1 MLKILNQKELD
12 KLKINTKKI
21 VENLIDTFLLAGKL
35 SITLRDKGLKKKI
48 KSDNTPVSNG
58 DLEVNKFI
66 TKKISEITPDIPIIS
81 EESPDNKDNIK
92 LKDFW
97 LVDPIDGTYD
107 YINDLD
113 EFTINAGLI
122 INNKPAAGLINAP
135 AKKRM
140 FYSYGENDAYE
151 LNGTKTIKLG
161 NITKKKTK
169 QIKFIS
175 YSNKIKPEILK
186 IYKDIGVTENIK
198 MKSSLKFCVVATGEY
213 DGYVAEPRAYEWDI
227 AAGHAILEHSG
238 GTITDFDGNKIL
250 YGKKDLKNPSLI
262 LKSKNIIQMDEQ
274 LRIILIIIISVSIFG
289 LLVFVFVK
297 NYIRN
302 KINHLIEEEKEED

>member
-1 MLKILNQKELD
+1 MNI
-12 KLKINTKKI
+12 KKI
-21 VENLIDTFLLAGKL
+21 IEDLIDTFLKAGEL
-35 SITLRDKGLKKKI
+35 SISLRKSGLKKEI

-66 TKKISEITPDIPIIS
+66 SEKISQITPNIPIIS
-81 EESPDNKDNIK
+81 EETPDNKNNTK

-97 LVDPIDGTYD
+97 LIDPIDGTYD

-122 INNKPAAGLINAP
+122 INNKPVAGLINAP

-140 FYSYGENDAYE
+140 FYSYGEGCAFE
-151 LNGTKTIKLG
+151 LNNGKTTNLSSKSIK
-161 NITKKKTK
+161 NNK

-175 YSNKIKPEILK
+175 YSNKIKPEIQK
-186 IYKDIGVTENIK
+186 IYQDIGVVENIR

-227 AAGHAILEHSG
+227 AAGHAILISAG
-238 GTITDFDGNKIL
+238 GTVTDFHRNEIL

-262 LKSKNIIQMDEQ
+262 LKSKNI
-274 LRIILIIIISVSIFG
+274 L
-289 LLVFVFVK
+289 
-297 NYIRN
+297 
-302 KINHLIEEEKEED
+302 